1 MTTLITAAKETRVFL
16 VNESRIERGCPS
28 TCVLFF
34 SQELM
39 HSQDCILKIDKID
52 GLPVSLG
59 HVLYAEKSSGTETSF
74 A

>member
-1 MTTLITAAKETRVFL
+1 M
-16 VNESRIERGCPS
+16 NQSRIERGCPS
-28 TCVLFF
+28 ICVLFF
-34 SQELM
+34 SKELM

-59 HVLYAEKSSGTETSF
+59 HVWYAEKSSGSETSF